1 MTGPARKSQK
11 DQILE
16 HLEKNGSITPLD
28 AQRLYGCMRLGARIW
43 DLKRDGHAIIT
54 ELVEVATR
62 NGKAH
67 VARYR
72 LAAKAVCDKIAQ
84 THLE

>member
-1 MTGPARKSQK
+1 MTDPTKKTQK

-16 HLEKNGSITPLD
+16 HMEKFGSITPLE

-43 DLKRDGHAIIT
+43 DLKHEGHEIVKEI
-54 ELVEVATR
+54 VEVATR
-62 NGKAH
+62 SGKAH

-72 LAAKAVCDKIAQ
+72 LAA
-84 THLE
+84 

>member
-1 MTGPARKSQK
+1 MTDPTKKNQK

-16 HLEKNGSITPLD
+16 HIEKYGSITPLE

-43 DLKRDGHAIIT
+43 DLRKDGYEIVREI
-54 ELVEVATR
+54 VEVETR
-62 NGKAH
+62 SGKAR

-72 LAAKAVCDKIAQ
+72 MAA
-84 THLE
+84 